1 MTSSPFR
8 KISSD
13 KTVILII
20 CFFGLMSQFATDS
33 FTPSLPHIAS
43 YFGAIARDVKLTV
56 GIYFLGMT
64 CSMLGF
70 GYLSDKYGRK
80 PALLVGYV
88 IFCLASILC
97 MLAQSENQ
105 LLFFRFLQ
113 GVGMGSSFV
122 SFRAIM
128 KDVFSDSQSLA
139 KASLVI
145 TSIVSLTPPLAPIT
159 GGFIQEYIGWRG
171 NFALHSL
178 MAITIIF
185 LIIKYLHLEAIPKS
199 KYKLLESYKRILS
212 NKTFILNAICSG
224 LALSLVFV
232 FATLSPFFFQVRLN
246 FSAVE
251 FSFLSAV
258 VIIPSAI
265 FLIIFKNII
274 SKLDMNKV
282 ILYCGCFSTFSGL
295 VLALSYFVFGVDP
308 LVIVVLCALAFC
320 GNVFQ
325 YTATYVCAYKDVH
338 TEVGVA
344 SAIFGF
350 IQIIVTTLA
359 SSIVSYVN
367 LNNQVIFGVL
377 MAIPPFLIVLLKI
390 IDIKTLLK

>member
-1 MTSSPFR
+1 MTSGPFR

-20 CFFGLMSQFATDS
+20 CLFGLMSQLATDS

-43 YFGAIARDVKLTV
+43 YFSSIARDVKLTV

-80 PALLVGYV
+80 PALLAGYI

-113 GVGMGSSFV
+113 GIGMGSSFV

-128 KDVFSDSQSLA
+128 KDVFSNSQSLA

-178 MAITIIF
+178 M
-185 LIIKYLHLEAIPKS
+185 
-199 KYKLLESYKRILS
+199 
-212 NKTFILNAICSG
+212 C
-224 LALSLVFV
+224 
-232 FATLSPFFFQVRLN
+232 
-246 FSAVE
+246 
-251 FSFLSAV
+251 
-258 VIIPSAI
+258 
-265 FLIIFKNII
+265 KN
-274 SKLDMNKV
+274 
-282 ILYCGCFSTFSGL
+282 
-295 VLALSYFVFGVDP
+295 
-308 LVIVVLCALAFC
+308 
-320 GNVFQ
+320 
-325 YTATYVCAYKDVH
+325 
-338 TEVGVA
+338 
-344 SAIFGF
+344 
-350 IQIIVTTLA
+350 
-359 SSIVSYVN
+359 
-367 LNNQVIFGVL
+367 
-377 MAIPPFLIVLLKI
+377 
-390 IDIKTLLK
+390 

>member
-1 MTSSPFR
+1 MTNDPFK

-20 CFFGLMSQFATDS
+20 CLFGLMSQFATDS
-33 FTPSLPHIAS
+33 FTPPLPHIAS
-43 YFGAIARDVKLTV
+43 YFGAIAKDVKLTV

-80 PALLVGYV
+80 SALLVGYI

-113 GVGMGSSFV
+113 GIGMGSSFV

-128 KDVFSDSQSLA
+128 KDVFSESQSLA

-212 NKTFILNAICSG
+212 NKTFVLNAICSG

-232 FATLSPFFFQVRLN
+232 FATLSPFFFQVRLS

-251 FSFLSAV
+251 FSFLSAL

-282 ILYCGCFSTFSGL
+282 ILYCGCFSAFSGL
-295 VLALSYFVFGVDP
+295 VLALSYFIFGVDP
-308 LVIVVLCALAFC
+308 LVIVILCALAFC

-325 YTATYVCAYKDVH
+325 YTATYVCAYKDVY

-359 SSIVSYVN
+359 SSAVSYVN
-367 LNNQVIFGVL
+367 LSNQVVFGIL

-390 IDIKTLLK
+390 IDIKTL

>member
-1 MTSSPFR
+1 MSNDPFK

-20 CFFGLMSQFATDS
+20 CLFGLMSQFATDS
-33 FTPSLPHIAS
+33 FTPSLPHIAD
-43 YFGAIARDVKLTV
+43 YFHAAAKDIKLTV
-56 GIYFLGMT
+56 GIYFFGMT

-80 PALLVGYV
+80 QALLAGYLV
-88 IFCLASILC
+88 FCIASILC
-97 MLAQSENQ
+97 MLAQSEKQ

-113 GVGMGSSFV
+113 GIGMGSSFV

-128 KDVFSDSQSLA
+128 KDVFSDNQSLA

-159 GGFIQEYIGWRG
+159 GGIIQETIGWRG
-171 NFALHSL
+171 NFALHSIMAL
-178 MAITIIF
+178 AITV
-185 LIIKYLHLEAIPKS
+185 LIVKYLHLEAIPKS
-199 KYKLLESYKRILS
+199 NYKLLESYKRILS
-212 NKTFILNAICSG
+212 HKVFVLNAICSG

-232 FATLSPFFFQVRLN
+232 FATISPFFFQVKLG

-251 FSFLSAV
+251 FSFLSAA

-265 FLIIFKNII
+265 FLIIFKNKI
-274 SKLDMNKV
+274 SKLDMDKV
-282 ILYCGCFSTFSGL
+282 ILYCGSFSALSGIL
-295 VLALSYFVFGVDP
+295 LALSYFIFGLDAK
-308 LVIVVLCALAFC
+308 VIVVLCALAFC

-325 YTATYVCAYKDVH
+325 YTATYICAYKEIH
-338 TEVGVA
+338 TEIGVA

-350 IQIIVTTLA
+350 IQIAVTTISSSLV
-359 SSIVSYVN
+359 SSIS
-367 LNNQVIFGVL
+367 LNNQFLFGLL
-377 MAIPPFLIVLLKI
+377 MMVPPLLIVILKMIDLKKLL
-390 IDIKTLLK
+390 